1 MSRVLALTSLNSPR
15 EIYLRFQRVE
25 EFRMI
30 EIRFHGMGGQGAVM
44 GALILAEAAFSEG
57 KYAQKIPV
65 YGGMRRGGD
74 VTVFLRLDDKPIRR
88 TCGIYEPDALV
99 VLDPALASYPAVRKG
114 LKKGGIAVLN
124 GEERPEEVDL
134 GVELS
139 RVATVDATGI
149 SMEVLGPRVIPITN
163 TTILGAIAKATDWV
177 ELESLFEPITHK
189 FPGRI
194 GELNVEASKRGYA
207 SVKVKGASG

>member
-99 VLDPALASYPAVRKG
+99 VLDPALASYPAVRNG

-149 SMEVLGPRVIPITN
+149 SMEILGPRVIPITN

-177 ELESLFEPITHK
+177 ELESLFEPITHA

-194 GELNVEASKRGYA
+194 GELNVEACKMGYA
-207 SVKVKGASG
+207 SAKVKGASG

>member
-1 MSRVLALTSLNSPR
+1 
-15 EIYLRFQRVE
+15 
-25 EFRMI
+25 MI

-44 GALILAEAAFSEG
+44 GALMLAEAAFGEG

-88 TCGIYEPDALV
+88 TSGIYEPDALV
-99 VLDPALASYPAVRKG
+99 VLDPALTAHETVRKG
-114 LKKGGIAVLN
+114 LKRGGAVILN
-124 GEERPEEVDL
+124 DTRKPAEVDL

-139 RVATVDATGI
+139 TVATVDATSLSAEIFG
-149 SMEVLGPRVIPITN
+149 VRAIPITN
-163 TTILGAIAKATDWV
+163 TILMGAIARATDWV
-177 ELESLFEPITHK
+177 KLESLYEPITHA

-194 GELNVEASKRGYA
+194 GELNVDACKKGYDA
-207 SVKVKGASG
+207 AEVA

>member
-1 MSRVLALTSLNSPR
+1 
-15 EIYLRFQRVE
+15 
-25 EFRMI
+25 MI

-44 GALILAEAAFSEG
+44 GALILAEAAFNEG

-99 VLDPALASYPAVRKG
+99 ILDPTLSAHSRITHG
-114 LKKGGIAVLN
+114 LKPGGTAVLN
-124 GEERPEEVDL
+124 DTREPGEVDL
-134 GVELS
+134 GVEPG
-139 RVATVDATGI
+139 RIITVPASEI
-149 SMEVLGPRVIPITN
+149 SSEVFGARAIPITN
-163 TTILGAIAKATDWV
+163 TIILGAIAKATDWV
-177 ELESLFEPITHK
+177 SLESLKDPIMHT

-194 GELNVEASKRGYA
+194 GELNVGACKRGYDA
-207 SVKVKGASG
+207 VKVMEVD

>member
-1 MSRVLALTSLNSPR
+1 MN
-15 EIYLRFQRVE
+15 
-25 EFRMI
+25 

-44 GALILAEAAFSEG
+44 GALMFAEAAFSEG

-99 VLDPALASYPAVRKG
+99 ILDPNLTKHQRIRQG
-114 LKKGGIAVLN
+114 LKEGGTVILN
-124 GEERPEEVDL
+124 DTRNPSDVDM
-134 GVELS
+134 GVKLDTL
-139 RVATVDATGI
+139 ATVDATTI
-149 SMEVLGPRVIPITN
+149 STEIFGVRAIPITN
-163 TTILGAIAKATDWV
+163 TIILGAIAKATGWIK
-177 ELESLFEPITHK
+177 LESLFDPITHT

-194 GELNVEASKRGYA
+194 GELNVDACKRGYNA
-207 SVKVKGASG
+207 VKVS

>member
-1 MSRVLALTSLNSPR
+1 
-15 EIYLRFQRVE
+15 
-25 EFRMI
+25 MI

-44 GALILAEAAFSEG
+44 GALMLAEAAFGEG

-88 TCGIYEPDALV
+88 TSGIYEPDALV
-99 VLDPALASYPAVRKG
+99 VLDPALTAHETVRKG
-114 LKKGGIAVLN
+114 LKRGGTVILN
-124 GEERPEEVDL
+124 DTRKPAEVDL

-139 RVATVDATGI
+139 TVATVDATSLSTEIFG
-149 SMEVLGPRVIPITN
+149 VRAIPITN
-163 TTILGAIAKATDWV
+163 TILMGAIARATDWV
-177 ELESLFEPITHK
+177 KLESLYEPITHA

-194 GELNVEASKRGYA
+194 GEINVDACKKGYEAA
-207 SVKVKGASG
+207 EVA

>member
-1 MSRVLALTSLNSPR
+1 MN
-15 EIYLRFQRVE
+15 
-25 EFRMI
+25 

-44 GALILAEAAFSEG
+44 GALMFAEAAFSEG

-99 VLDPALASYPAVRKG
+99 ILDPNLTKHQRIRQG
-114 LKKGGIAVLN
+114 LKEGGTVILN
-124 GEERPEEVDL
+124 DTRNPSDVDM
-134 GVELS
+134 GVKLDTL
-139 RVATVDATGI
+139 ATVDATTI
-149 SMEVLGPRVIPITN
+149 STEIFGVRAIPITN
-163 TTILGAIAKATDWV
+163 TIILGAIAKSTGWV
-177 ELESLFEPITHK
+177 KLESLMDPIMHT

-194 GELNVEASKRGYA
+194 GELNVDACKRGYEA
-207 SVKVKGASG
+207 VKVS